1 MHTNKNFSSTLIAN
15 TIRGLSMDAIQKANS
30 GHPGLP
36 MGMAD
41 VATVL
46 WKDHLRFNPEN
57 PSWFNRD
64 RFVLS
69 GGHGSMLLYSLL
81 HLFGYDLSLED
92 IRQFRQL
99 GSKTPGHPE
108 IEMTPGVETT
118 TGPLGQGLANAV
130 GMAIA
135 EAHLHAQFAPVDH
148 YTFVMAGDGDLQEGI
163 SHEVC
168 ALAGHLKLGKLIL
181 LFDSNSITIDGK
193 TGLSCSTDIRK
204 RFEAYGWHVQEIDG
218 HDHEQISNAISR
230 AKENPDQP
238 GIVICKTIIGYGSP
252 NKAGTSHVHGS
263 PLGAEEVLLTKKAL
277 GLPEDEP
284 FFIPE
289 DLHSMS
295 NIYQEKGQRME
306 NEWKTVMDQFSQ
318 SFPEK
323 AVLLQATIRK
333 DIGELANNIP
343 VFAKGKSIATRS
355 ASGMV
360 LEYLVQH
367 TGMLFGGSAD
377 LTPSNNT
384 KTSVHKPFT
393 AADYA
398 GNYMHYGVREHGMGS
413 IMNGIALHGGIIPYG
428 GTFFVFSDYMKPAIR
443 MAALMHQQV
452 IFVLTHDSIGLGEDG
467 PTHQP
472 VEHLAALRAV
482 PNLVVMRPMD
492 ANETKEA
499 WKIALERKHGP
510 SCLVLSRQN
519 LAVIDPDTYPVHLAS
534 RGAYVLAEDKGFDR
548 IIIASGS
555 EVHLAL
561 LAKAK
566 LNEMGK
572 AVRVVSMMSFELFEQ
587 QDDPYKASVLPLA
600 VKNRLA
606 IEAGSSLSWYKYI
619 GTEGKI
625 LAMDSFGKSAP
636 AEVLFD
642 HFGFNVDR
650 VVELI
655 G

>member
-1 MHTNKNFSSTLIAN
+1 MNTDNRFSPQLIAN
-15 TIRGLSMDAIQKANS
+15 TIRGLAIDAIQKANS

-46 WKDHLRFNPEN
+46 WKKHLRFNPLN
-57 PSWFNRD
+57 PDWFNRD

-81 HLFGYDLSLED
+81 HLFGYDLGLED

-135 EAHLHAQFAPVDH
+135 EAHLHARFSPVDH
-148 YTFVMAGDGDLQEGI
+148 FTYVMAGDGDLQEGI

-193 TGLSCSTDIRK
+193 TSLSSSIDMKK
-204 RFEAYGWHVQEIDG
+204 RFESYGWQVLEIDG
-218 HDHEQISNAISR
+218 HDHDQIRKGIESAR
-230 AKENPDQP
+230 ANTAQP
-238 GIVICKTIIGYGSP
+238 SIIICRTIIGYGSP

-263 PLGAEEVLLTKKAL
+263 PLGAEEVVLTKKAL
-277 GLPEDEP
+277 GLPEDQT
-284 FFIPE
+284 FFVPAELSGLAQAFQLKGEALEKQWLDVMKQFRIKDPEGATRFDEAIEKNLGQLADHIPAFAP
-289 DLHSMS
+289 
-295 NIYQEKGQRME
+295 G
-306 NEWKTVMDQFSQ
+306 
-318 SFPEK
+318 K
-323 AVLLQATIRK
+323 AL
-333 DIGELANNIP
+333 
-343 VFAKGKSIATRS
+343 ATRS
-355 ASGMV
+355 ASGKV
-360 LEYLVQH
+360 LEYLIKN
-367 TGMLFGGSAD
+367 TGILFGGSAD

-384 KTSVHKPFT
+384 MTSFHKPFT
-393 AADYA
+393 SEDHS
-398 GNYMHYGVREHGMGS
+398 GNYMHYGIREHGMGS
-413 IMNGIALHGGIIPYG
+413 IMNGIALHGGLIPYG

-472 VEHLAALRAV
+472 VEHLTALRAV
-482 PNLVVMRPMD
+482 PNLFVLRPAD
-492 ANETKEA
+492 ANETAEA
-499 WKIALERKHGP
+499 WKIALKRKNGP

-519 LAVIDPDTYPVHLAS
+519 LPIADIDVFPVQNAS
-534 RGAYVLAEDKGFDR
+534 KGAYVLAEDAGFDR

-555 EVHLAL
+555 EVQLAL
-561 LAKAK
+561 QAKAK
-566 LNEMGK
+566 LNEKGI
-572 AVRVVSMMSFELFEQ
+572 AVRVVSMMSCEIFDHQEES
-587 QDDPYKASVLPLA
+587 YKAEVLPA
-600 VKNRLA
+600 GIKNRLA
-606 IEAGSSLSWYKYI
+606 IEAGSTLSWYKYV
-619 GTEGKI
+619 GLEGKI
-625 LAMDSFGKSAP
+625 LGMDRFGLSAP

-642 HFGFNVDR
+642 HFGFNVDT
-650 VVELI
+650 VVEMI

>member
-1 MHTNKNFSSTLIAN
+1 MNTDNRFSPQLIAN
-15 TIRGLSMDAIQKANS
+15 TIRGLAMDAIQKANS

-46 WKDHLRFNPEN
+46 WKDHLKFNPKN
-57 PSWFNRD
+57 PAWFNRD

-81 HLFGYDLSLED
+81 HLFGYDLGLED
-92 IRQFRQL
+92 IKQFRQL

-108 IEMTPGVETT
+108 IEMASGVETT

-135 EAHLHAQFAPVDH
+135 EAHLNAKFSPVDH
-148 YTFVMAGDGDLQEGI
+148 FTYVMAGDGDLQEGI

-181 LFDSNSITIDGK
+181 LFDSNAITIDGK
-193 TGLSCSTDIRK
+193 TGLSCSTDMKK
-204 RFEAYGWHVQEIDG
+204 RFEAYGWHIQEIDG
-218 HDHEQISNAISR
+218 HDHDLIDHAICI
-230 AKENPDQP
+230 AKENLAQP
-238 GIVICKTIIGYGSP
+238 SIVICKTIIGYGSP

-263 PLGAEEVLLTKKAL
+263 PLGADEVLLSKKAL
-277 GLPEDEP
+277 G
-284 FFIPE
+284 IPE
-289 DLHSMS
+289 DRPFYVPEELFSMGKV
-295 NIYQEKGQRME
+295 YKEKGSILEMD
-306 NEWKTVMDQFSQ
+306 WIAVMDQFRQ
-318 SFPEK
+318 NAPEK
-323 AVLLQATIRK
+323 AN
-333 DIGELANNIP
+333 ELASALTKDCGDLSKIP
-343 VFAKGKSIATRS
+343 GFTPGKSIATRS
-355 ASGMV
+355 ASGKV
-360 LEYLVQH
+360 LEYLVQQS
-367 TGMLFGGSAD
+367 GILFGGSAD

-384 KTSVHKPFT
+384 MTSAHKPFT
-393 AADYA
+393 SEDHS
-398 GNYMHYGVREHGMGS
+398 GNYMHYGIREHGMGS
-413 IMNGIALHGGIIPYG
+413 IMNGIALHGGLIPYG

-492 ANETKEA
+492 ANETAEA
-499 WKIALERKHGP
+499 WKIALNRKNGP

-519 LAVIDPDTYPVHLAS
+519 LTITDPNIFPVQNAS
-534 RGAYVLAEDKGFDR
+534 KGGYVLAEDAGFDR

-561 LAKAK
+561 EAKTK

-572 AVRVVSMMSFELFEQ
+572 AVRVVSMMSCEVFDH
-587 QDDPYKASVLPLA
+587 QDESYKSEVLPA
-600 VKNRLA
+600 SIKNRLA
-606 IEAGSSLSWYKYI
+606 IEAGSSLSWYKYV
-619 GTEGKI
+619 GTEGRI
-625 LAMDSFGKSAP
+625 LGMDSFGLSAP

-650 VVELI
+650 VVEMI

>member
-1 MHTNKNFSSTLIAN
+1 MNKDNRFSHQLIAN
-15 TIRGLSMDAIQKANS
+15 TIRGLAIDAIQKANS

-36 MGMAD
+36 LGMAD

-46 WKDHLRFNPEN
+46 WKEHLRFNPKN
-57 PSWFNRD
+57 PDWFNRD

-99 GSKTPGHPE
+99 GSRTPGHPE

-148 YTFVMAGDGDLQEGI
+148 FTFVMAGDGDLQEGI

-218 HDHEQISNAISR
+218 HDHEQIRTGINL
-230 AKENPDQP
+230 AKENHDQP
-238 GIVICKTIIGYGSP
+238 SIVICKTVIGYGSP

-263 PLGAEEVLLTKKAL
+263 PLGAEEVVLTKKAL
-277 GLPEDEP
+277 G
-284 FFIPE
+284 IPE
-289 DLHSMS
+289 D
-295 NIYQEKGQRME
+295 
-306 NEWKTVMDQFSQ
+306 Q
-318 SFPEK
+318 SFFVP
-323 AVLLQATIRK
+323 A
-333 DIGELANNIP
+333 ELAELARASQARGIELEKEWIDVLKQFRDKDPEGANLFDKAIEKDLSQLADQIP
-343 VFAKGKSIATRS
+343 AFAPGKALATRS
-355 ASGMV
+355 ASGKV
-360 LEYLVQH
+360 LEYLVRH
-367 TGMLFGGSAD
+367 TGILFGGSAD

-384 KTSVHKPFT
+384 KTSAHKPFT
-393 AADYA
+393 AEDYS

-413 IMNGIALHGGIIPYG
+413 IMNGIALHGGLIPYG

-482 PNLVVMRPMD
+482 PNLFVLRPAD
-492 ANETKEA
+492 ANETAEA
-499 WKIALERKHGP
+499 WKIALERKNGP
-510 SCLVLSRQN
+510 TCLVLSRQN
-519 LAVIDPDTYPVHLAS
+519 LNILDTDTYPVHLAS
-534 RGAYVLAEDKGFDR
+534 KGAYVLAEDPGFDR

-561 LAKAK
+561 QAKAK
-566 LNEMGK
+566 LNETGK

-587 QDDPYKASVLPLA
+587 QDEAYKSSVLPVA
-600 VKNRLA
+600 VKKRLA
-606 IEAGSSLSWYKYI
+606 IESGSSLSWYKYT
-619 GTEGKI
+619 GAEGKI

-650 VVELI
+650 VIDLI

>member
-1 MHTNKNFSSTLIAN
+1 MIAN

-193 TGLSCSTDIRK
+193 TDLSCSVDMKK
-204 RFEAYGWHVQEIDG
+204 RFEAYDWHVQEIDG
-218 HDHEQISNAISR
+218 HDHEQISKAISR

-238 GIVICKTIIGYGSP
+238 GIVICKTVIGYGSP
-252 NKAGTSHVHGS
+252 NKAGTSHVHGT
-263 PLGAEEVLLTKKAL
+263 PLGTEEVLLTKKAL
-277 GLPEDEP
+277 GLPEDQTFYVP
-284 FFIPE
+284 
-289 DLHSMS
+289 
-295 NIYQEKGQRME
+295 
-306 NEWKTVMDQFSQ
+306 
-318 SFPEK
+318 
-323 AVLLQATIRK
+323 
-333 DIGELANNIP
+333 GELAGLAQASQARGRELEKEWLDVMEQFREKDP
-343 VFAKGKSIATRS
+343 EGAKLFEKSIVKDLGQLADHIPAFAPGKALATRS
-355 ASGMV
+355 ASGKV

-384 KTSVHKPFT
+384 RTSAQKPFT
-393 AADYA
+393 AGDHS

-413 IMNGIALHGGIIPYG
+413 IMNGIALHGGLIPYG

-443 MAALMHQQV
+443 MAALMDQQT

-482 PNLVVMRPMD
+482 PNLLVLRPAD
-492 ANETKEA
+492 ANETAEA

-519 LAVIDPDTYPVHLAS
+519 LNILDTDAYPVHMAS
-534 RGAYVLAEDKGFDR
+534 KGAYVLAEDPGFDR

-566 LNEMGK
+566 LNETGK

-636 AEVLFD
+636 AEVVFD

>member
-1 MHTNKNFSSTLIAN
+1 MNTDNRFSPQLIAN
-15 TIRGLSMDAIQKANS
+15 TIRGLAIDAIQKANS

-46 WKDHLRFNPEN
+46 WKKHLRFNPLN
-57 PSWFNRD
+57 PDWFNRD

-81 HLFGYDLSLED
+81 HLFGYDLGLED

-118 TGPLGQGLANAV
+118 TGPLGQGLANAI

-135 EAHLHAQFAPVDH
+135 EAHLNARFSPVDH
-148 YTFVMAGDGDLQEGI
+148 FTYVMAGDGDLQEGI

-181 LFDSNSITIDGK
+181 LFDSNAITIDGK
-193 TGLSCSTDIRK
+193 TGLSCSTDMKK
-204 RFEAYGWHVQEIDG
+204 RFEAYGWHIQEIDG
-218 HDHEQISNAISR
+218 HDHDQIDEAIR
-230 AKENPDQP
+230 IAKENMAQP
-238 GIVICKTIIGYGSP
+238 SIVICKTIIGYGSP

-263 PLGAEEVLLTKKAL
+263 PLGTEEVLLSKKAL
-277 GLPEDEP
+277 GLPKE
-284 FFIPE
+284 
-289 DLHSMS
+289 
-295 NIYQEKGQRME
+295 
-306 NEWKTVMDQFSQ
+306 Q
-318 SFPEK
+318 SFFVPAELNGMARDFQTKGESLEKQWLEVLKQFRDKDPEGAKLFDETVEKDFGQMADQIPAFAPGK
-323 AVLLQATIRK
+323 AM
-333 DIGELANNIP
+333 
-343 VFAKGKSIATRS
+343 ATRS
-355 ASGMV
+355 ASGKV
-360 LEYLVQH
+360 LEYLVKNS
-367 TGMLFGGSAD
+367 GILFGGSAD

-384 KTSVHKPFT
+384 LTSFHKPFT
-393 AADYA
+393 SEDHS
-398 GNYMHYGVREHGMGS
+398 GNYMHYGIREHGMGS
-413 IMNGIALHGGIIPYG
+413 VMNGIALHGGLIPYG

-472 VEHLAALRAV
+472 VEHLTALRAV

-492 ANETKEA
+492 ANETAEA
-499 WKIALERKHGP
+499 WKIALKRKNGP

-519 LAVIDPDTYPVHLAS
+519 LTIADPDVFPVQNAS
-534 RGAYVLAEDKGFDR
+534 KGAYVLAEDEGFDR

-555 EVHLAL
+555 EVQLAL
-561 LAKAK
+561 QAKAK
-566 LNEMGK
+566 LNEKGI
-572 AVRVVSMMSFELFEQ
+572 AVRVVSMMSCELFDHQEES
-587 QDDPYKASVLPLA
+587 YKAEVLPA
-600 VKNRLA
+600 GIKNRLA
-606 IEAGSSLSWYKYI
+606 IEAGSTLSWYKYV
-619 GTEGKI
+619 GMEGKI
-625 LAMDSFGKSAP
+625 LGMDRFGLSAP

-642 HFGFNVDR
+642 HFGFNVDN
-650 VVELI
+650 VVEMI